1 VSRPEQSPVAS
12 DDPVVTLVTDG
23 AVSHPAHLIMSELGV
38 HRVGSSSDAQWQ
50 ITQPEIAAHHFTIER
65 GSKHCLLQPIEAV
78 SLNGREVSQPVQLV
92 NGDEISAGALMFRYA
107 CPADG
112 HFPFLRIADTFWIM
126 AGVPDKWMFSSGSGL
141 FRRLEDD
148 FVENIFLSQDVVSGE
163 PLDDYIKNQCTSL
176 SEVTEAFSTQALNA
190 PTMYRSDAS
199 ALRRHEFSI
208 ERKRVRQYQ
217 YFVLKNQEVGIA
229 SWTIPPAD
237 AQHKDDSE
245 LLFEH
250 LKYLYFG

>member
-1 VSRPEQSPVAS
+1 MAS

-23 AVSHPAHLIMSELGV
+23 AVSHPEHLIVSELGV

-50 ITQPEIAAHHFTIER
+50 ITQPEISAHHFTIER

-78 SLNGREVSQPVQLV
+78 SLNGRAVSQPVQLV

-148 FVENIFLSQDVVSGE
+148 FVENIFLSQDVVSLGS
-163 PLDDYIKNQCTSL
+163 LDDYVKNQITAL
-176 SEVTEAFSTQALNA
+176 SEVTKGFSTQALNA
-190 PTMYRSDAS
+190 PTMYRSDAG
-199 ALRRHEFSI
+199 ALQRHEFSI
-208 ERKRVRQYQ
+208 EGKRVRQFQ

-229 SWTIPPAD
+229 SWTVPPEGV
-237 AQHKDDSE
+237 QGRDDTQ
-245 LLFEH
+245 LLIALLRH
-250 LKYLYFG
+250 LYFG

>member
-1 VSRPEQSPVAS
+1 
-12 DDPVVTLVTDG
+12 
-23 AVSHPAHLIMSELGV
+23 MSELGV

-65 GSKHCLLQPIEAV
+65 GSKHCLLQPIAAV
-78 SLNGREVSQPVQLV
+78 SLNGREVCQPVQLV

-126 AGVPDKWMFSSGSGL
+126 ARVPDKWMFSPASGL
-141 FRRLEDD
+141 YRRLEDD
-148 FVENIFLSQDVVSGE
+148 FVENIFLTQDVVSGQ
-163 PLDDYIKNQCTSL
+163 PLDDYVKNQCTSL

-190 PTMYRSDAS
+190 PPMYRSDAS

-229 SWTIPPAD
+229 SWTVPPEGVRNG
-237 AQHKDDSE
+237 DDTQ
-245 LLFEH
+245 LMITH
-250 LKYLYFG
+250 LRHLYFG